1 MSDIMNMNTEFY
13 RNIIKFEQIANM
25 IFTRLETSAR
35 TDNER
40 YREINN
46 IEYDI
51 RFKPDTFNEYQDG
64 YTPIEISSE
73 NLISFKKDICGIFN
87 GVFDFCRI
95 VTANGA
101 VIKFSDNRQ
110 GSYMVDGVLP
120 IFLEFRSYIENSGCC
135 HAHLMTLKYDN
146 LYAKWKVQKSKIYS
160 EL

>member
-1 MSDIMNMNTEFY
+1 MSNEELKK
-13 RNIIKFEQIANM
+13 IIKFEQIVNM
-25 IFTRLETSAR
+25 ISTRLETSSR

-40 YREINN
+40 YKEINS

-51 RFKPDTFNEYQDG
+51 HFKPDIFKEYHDG
-64 YTPIEISSE
+64 YSPIEINSE

-87 GVFDFCRI
+87 GVFDFCRVI
-95 VTANGA
+95 TANGA
-101 VIKFSDNRQ
+101 SIKFSDD

-120 IFLEFRSYIENSGCC
+120 IYLEFRSYIENSGCHC
-135 HAHLMTLKYDN
+135 AHFMTLKYDN